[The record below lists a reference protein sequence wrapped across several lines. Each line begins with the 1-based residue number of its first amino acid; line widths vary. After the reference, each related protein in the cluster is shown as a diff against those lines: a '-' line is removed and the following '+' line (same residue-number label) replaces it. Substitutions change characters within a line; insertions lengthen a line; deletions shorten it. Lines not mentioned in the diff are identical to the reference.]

1 MKAIRFYL
9 LFCFLCFFAAIT
21 NAQSVW
27 QKNLDGKVQFYQT
40 TDFGLMLA
48 GSENSLYAIDGQTGE
63 IVWRKRTKG
72 LDETSITPV
81 PSTDLILVSTDE
93 ADKSRVEAV
102 DLLSGATIWR
112 SDKVKGDVLQL
123 AVEPEQNLLAVVL
136 VKKAKGKIGEEFKRT
151 PIVHVFNLSDGDELW
166 KKELESDVEMM
177 PSRFGEDLGEVPFTL
192 DNYRAPLILDG
203 RLFLFYEG
211 VTSYDARTGRE
222 GEREKFKVNEDNL
235 ALTEADPIFDD
246 KFLYTSGRGKVRAVN
261 RRDGKVEWEAKDLG
275 ISAEMAVVGNVLYVR
290 TGGQFT
296 SIKDGEIKEKGSFGV
311 SAIDTKNGETLWRYK
326 GADKG
331 LTNFVFADAGKIL
344 IADKDDLI
352 TIDAGNGKRID
363 KFEHDVEK
371 AQFVLI
377 NETGE
382 AVVGGRD
389 EIASFN
395 IKGDAETR
403 RRGDFVKENRRT
415 DELPKSFA
423 LADELRTPTQFQI
436 SFVGKRIIKP
446 EIQDANFTDE
456 SPRPRVSASPRQEIW
471 RVKHKAP
478 SRGVFRTIAGI
489 ALRATALYFRYGGLA
504 TSALNLARGASVARS
519 VLSLRWSGLKTRFS
533 SFDLTTLAANSAK
546 NYALNKINLYGISA
560 RTPNLLNRI
569 NGLQNSAA
577 NLPSLPDAANIRGR
591 IIGRAIDRA
600 TPSRADV
607 QESLIDR
614 LDPIRQ
620 VEKLSDYF
628 LRRKRLADLRGN
640 YMYFYTDLPK
650 PFDKKGLVG
659 VNVHTG
665 RDARFV
671 LIGEPD
677 ARFTI
682 DETVGLLYSADANK
696 LQAFDVLDK

>member
-1 MKAIRFYL
+1 MKVFVL
-9 LFCFLCFFAAIT
+9 LLCLLCFFAAIA
-21 NAQSVW
+21 NAQAVW
-27 QKNLDGKVQFYQT
+27 QANLDGKVRFYQT
-40 TDFGLMLA
+40 TDFGVLVA

-63 IVWRKRTKG
+63 TVWRKRTKG

-93 ADKSRVEAV
+93 GDKSRVEAV
-102 DLLSGATIWR
+102 DLLSGATLWR

-123 AVEPEQNLLAVVL
+123 AVEPAQNLLAVVL
-136 VKKAKGKIGEEFKRT
+136 VKKTRGKVGEEFKRH
-151 PIVHVFNLSDGDELW
+151 PVVHVFNLANGDELW

-211 VTSYDARTGRE
+211 VTSYDAQTGRE
-222 GEREKFKVNEDNL
+222 GERERFKVNEDNL

-261 RRDGKVEWEAKDLG
+261 RQSGKVEWEAKDLG
-275 ISAEMAVVGNVLYVR
+275 VTPEMAVVGNVLYVR

-311 SAIDTKNGETLWRYK
+311 SAIDTENGKTLWRYK

-331 LTNFVFADAGKIL
+331 LTNFVFADTNTIL
-344 IADKDDLI
+344 VADKDDLI
-352 TIDAGNGKRID
+352 AIDARNGKRID
-363 KFEHDVEK
+363 KFEHDIEK

-377 NETGE
+377 NESGK

-389 EIASFN
+389 EIAAFQVQSSKFKVQSPFEVQSSKFN
-395 IKGDAETR
+395 VEGFSEIH
-403 RRGDFVKENRRT
+403 N
-415 DELPKSFA
+415 PKSKIQNSN
-423 LADELRTPTQFQI
+423 EL
-436 SFVGKRIIKP
+436 
-446 EIQDANFTDE
+446 
-456 SPRPRVSASPRQEIW
+456 W

-478 SRGVFRTIAGI
+478 GRGVFRTIAGI

-504 TSALNLARGASVARS
+504 TSALNIVRGTSVAQS
-519 VLSLRWSGLKTRFS
+519 VLGLRWSGLKTRFS

-546 NYALNKINLYGISA
+546 NYVSNRISLYGISA

-569 NGLQNSAA
+569 NGLQNGAA
-577 NLPSLPDAANIRGR
+577 NLPNAGNLRGR
-591 IIGRAIDRA
+591 IIGKAIDRA

-607 QESLIDR
+607 QESLLDR
-614 LDPIRQ
+614 LDPVRQ

-671 LIGEPD
+671 LVSEPD

-682 DETVGLLYSADANK
+682 DETVGLLYSADGNR

>member
-1 MKAIRFYL
+1 MKVLALLLYL
-9 LFCFLCFFAAIT
+9 LCFFAAIS
-21 NAQSVW
+21 NAQTIW
-27 QKNLDGKVQFYQT
+27 QANLNGKVQFYQT
-40 TDFGLMLA
+40 TDFGLMIA
-48 GSENSLYAIDGQTGE
+48 GTDNSLYAIDGQTGE

-93 ADKSRVEAV
+93 GDKSRVEAV
-102 DLLSGATIWR
+102 DLLSGATVWR

-123 AVEPEQNLLAVVL
+123 AVEPAQNLLAAVL
-136 VKKAKGKIGEEFKRT
+136 IKKAKGKIGEEFKRT
-151 PIVHVFNLSDGDELW
+151 PIIHVFNLSDGDELW

-222 GEREKFKVNEDNL
+222 GEREKFKVNEDGL

-275 ISAEMAVVGNVLYVR
+275 ISAEMAVVGNILYVR

-296 SIKDGEIKEKGSFGV
+296 SIKEGEIKEKGSFGV
-311 SAIDTKNGETLWRYK
+311 SAIDTKNGKTLWRYK

-331 LTNFVFADAGKIL
+331 LTNFVFRGEGSIFFADKNEL
-344 IADKDDLI
+344 IAL
-352 TIDAGNGKRID
+352 DAKNGKPFG
-363 KFEHDVEK
+363 KFEHKVEK
-371 AQFVLI
+371 AQFVLV
-377 NETGE
+377 NESGE
-382 AVVGGRD
+382 IVIGGRD
-389 EIASFN
+389 EIAAY
-395 IKGDAETR
+395 GA
-403 RRGDFVKENRRT
+403 V
-415 DELPKSFA
+415 A
-423 LADELRTPTQFQI
+423 VI
-436 SFVGKRIIKP
+436 SGGLGKT
-446 EIQDANFTDE
+446 FTHFE
-456 SPRPRVSASPRQEIW
+456 PSPLW

-504 TSALNLARGASVARS
+504 TSALNLARGVSTARS
-519 VLSLRWSGLKTRFS
+519 VLGLRWSGLKTRFS
-533 SFDLTTLAANSAK
+533 SFDLTTLAANQAK
-546 NYALNKINLYGISA
+546 NYALNKINVYGISA
-560 RTPNLLNRI
+560 RMPNLLNRI
-569 NGLQNSAA
+569 NGLQNAQP
-577 NLPSLPDAANIRGR
+577 NLPNLPNADNIRGR

-614 LDPIRQ
+614 LDPVRQ

-677 ARFTI
+677 GRFTI
-682 DETVGLLYSADANK
+682 DETVGLLYSAEGNK